1 MKETKQENQETAEE
15 PAQSPPVERV
25 TEKVKDPKKKSQ
37 PGVPALPS
45 ERQSKK
51 NDFSSRFEQ
60 PRNHFVPTPPPPLT
74 PAAPANIPPK
84 ETDQAVSRPKRREGL
99 TNWTPWIVWACLT
112 GGAYLFLRQTRRP
125 ASVAAG
131 PVDSAPKQPVDKPPR
146 PDRQLKASPD
156 PFYMEKC
163 RRYDNSSNRREDD
176 RERALPQC
184 GRLWL
189 GHGIRPTREDGD
201 GG

>member
-25 TEKVKDPKKKSQ
+25 TEKVKDKKKVAAGRAGAAARKAKQ
-37 PGVPALPS
+37 E
-45 ERQSKK
+45 ER
-51 NDFSSRFEQ
+51 RLEQ
-60 PRNHFVPTPPPPLT
+60 LRAAKESFRPHPPT

-84 ETDQAVSRPKRREGL
+84 EADQAVSRPERREGL
-99 TNWTPWIVWACLT
+99 TNWTPWIVGASLT
-112 GGAYLFLRQTRRP
+112 EGALLFLRQTRRP

-131 PVDSAPKQPVDKPPR
+131 PVDSAPKQPVNKPPR

-176 RERALPQC
+176 RERALPQR